1 MADTI
6 VDIFFTDDG
15 RKGPFQEGKHP
26 RTKTNGTFAPTPID
40 THYEARHGLQPA
52 SYKSKARLAEIK
64 AEHRR
69 RKRKKSASAQE
80 PK

>member
-40 THYEARHGLQPA
+40 THYEARHGYSLPA
-52 SYKSKARLAEIK
+52 TKV
-64 AEHRR
+64 RR
-69 RKRKKSASAQE
+69 AWQR
-80 PK
+80 